1 MVGISTPNSV
11 LMRFDRTMAEGHI
24 LLMVDV
30 PREQIEA
37 VRHLVLSRHPEVED
51 HGFEPTVPAFP

>member
-1 MVGISTPNSV
+1 
-11 LMRFDRTMAEGHI
+11 MAEGHI

-30 PREQIEA
+30 RREQIDA
-37 VRHLVLSRHPEVED
+37 VRHMVLSRHAEVED